1 MEIGV
6 VAMLEISPDK
16 VAHIIIRAREYD
28 AKVAVWDESG
38 ATTDSEENPD
48 SILEDIKSDAARI
61 ELAEFIAAMNEDEQ
75 ADLVALAW
83 VGRGTFS
90 ADQFDEAV
98 ATAKAAR
105 INSTEDYLLGIP
117 LLGDYL
123 AEGLEKMGVS
133 EVLAEEQVMGI
144 EERTSPPET

>member
-1 MEIGV
+1 
-6 VAMLEISPDK
+6 MLEISPDK

-28 AKVAVWDESG
+28 VKVAAWDESG
-38 ATTDSEENPD
+38 ATTDAEENSD
-48 SILEDIKSDAARI
+48 SILEDIVSDATRI

-98 ATAKAAR
+98 ATAKAEH
-105 INSTEDYLLGIP
+105 INATKDYLLGIP

-123 AEGLEKMGVS
+123 AEGLDKMGVS
-133 EVLAEEQVMGI
+133 EVVAEQEVMGI

>member
-1 MEIGV
+1 
-6 VAMLEISPDK
+6 
-16 VAHIIIRAREYD
+16 
-28 AKVAVWDESG
+28 
-38 ATTDSEENPD
+38 
-48 SILEDIKSDAARI
+48 
-61 ELAEFIAAMNEDEQ
+61 MNEDEQ

-98 ATAKAAR
+98 ATAKAEH
-105 INSTEDYLLGIP
+105 INATEDYLLGIP

-133 EVLAEEQVMGI
+133 EVVAEQEVMGI